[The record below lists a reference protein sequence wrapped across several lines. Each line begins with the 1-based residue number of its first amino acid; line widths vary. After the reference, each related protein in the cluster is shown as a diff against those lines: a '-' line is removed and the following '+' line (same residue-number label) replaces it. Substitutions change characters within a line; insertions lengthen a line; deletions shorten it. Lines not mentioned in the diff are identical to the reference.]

1 MSPVRL
7 YHSAFQGEI
16 ILNCDAFS
24 MKPRIKELLAVIPAA
39 EPQIE
44 LCGWVKTCRDSGSLC
59 FIEITDGSCLAGL
72 QVIAEPSLNN
82 YESEVRRLST
92 GCAVKVCGRLT
103 ASPAKGQAVELRAE
117 SLSVIGLA
125 DPENY
130 PLQKKR
136 HSFEFLRSIS
146 HLRPRTNAFGAVA
159 RIRSEL
165 NFAIHR
171 FFREQG
177 FIQVHTPIITTSDC
191 EGAGEMF
198 TVTALTAEQLRQP
211 EPFQQDF
218 FGRRAGLTV
227 SGQLQ
232 AEIFALSHG
241 RVYTFGPTF
250 RAENSN
256 TSRHLAEFW
265 MLEPEM
271 AFCDLSDDMEIAEAL
286 IKDLVGTVLRNCA
299 DELDLFERFISKGLL
314 NKLETVLSQPFAR
327 MTYSEAVA
335 ALEHA
340 DRKFDFPVQW
350 GTDLQSEHERFLCEE
365 LTGRPLIVTDYP
377 KQIKPFY
384 MRLND
389 DGRTVAA
396 MDILVPGIG
405 ELVGGSQREE
415 RLDLLEGR
423 MCAAG
428 LDMEEY
434 SWYLDLRRFGSV
446 PHAGFGLGFERLVQF
461 VTGMSNIRDVIPFP
475 RTPGSAP
482 C

>member
-1 MSPVRL
+1 ML
-7 YHSAFQGEI
+7 
-16 ILNCDAFS
+16 
-24 MKPRIKELLAVIPAA
+24 PRIKDILHTAPAEQAV
-39 EPQIE
+39 EVQ
-44 LCGWVKTCRDSGSLC
+44 GWVKTCRDSGSLC
-59 FIEITDGSCLAGL
+59 FIEVTDGSCLAGL
-72 QVIAEPSLNN
+72 QVVAEPNLSN

-92 GCAVKVCGRLT
+92 GCAVRVCGRLT
-103 ASPAKGQAVELRAE
+103 ASPAKGQAVEVRAE
-117 SLSVIGLA
+117 SVSVVGQA
-125 DPENY
+125 DPESY

-136 HSFEFLRSIS
+136 HSVEFLRSIS
-146 HLRPRTNAFGAVA
+146 HLRPRTNSFGAVA

-177 FIQVHTPIITTSDC
+177 FVQVHTPIITTSDC

-198 TVTALTAEQLRQP
+198 TVTALTGEQLRKP

-256 TSRHLAEFW
+256 TARHLAEFW

-271 AFCDLSDDMEIAEAL
+271 AFCDLAGDMAVAETM
-286 IKDLVGTVLRNCA
+286 IKDLVATVQSNCA
-299 DELDLFERFISKGLL
+299 EELELFERFVSKGLL
-314 NKLETVLSQPFAR
+314 KKLEAVQAQPFAR
-327 MTYSEAVA
+327 MTYTEAVE
-335 ALEHA
+335 ALRTSG
-340 DRKFDFPVQW
+340 RKFEFPVQW
-350 GTDLQSEHERFLCEE
+350 GNDLQSEHERFLCEE
-365 LTGRPLIVTDYP
+365 LAGRPLIVTDYP
-377 KQIKPFY
+377 KTIKPFY

-389 DGRTVAA
+389 DGATVAA

-415 RLDLLEGR
+415 RLELLEGR
-423 MCAAG
+423 MRAAG
-428 LDMEEY
+428 LDLEEY

-461 VTGMSNIRDVIPFP
+461 VTGISNIRDVMPFP

>member
-1 MSPVRL
+1 ML
-7 YHSAFQGEI
+7 
-16 ILNCDAFS
+16 
-24 MKPRIKELLAVIPAA
+24 PRIKELLRTAPSEQAV
-39 EPQIE
+39 EVQ
-44 LCGWVKTCRDSGSLC
+44 GWVRTCRDSGSLC
-59 FIEITDGSCLAGL
+59 FIDVTDGSCLAGL
-72 QVIAEPSLNN
+72 QVIAEPNLSN

-103 ASPAKGQAVELRAE
+103 ASPAKGQAVEVQAE
-117 SLSVIGLA
+117 RLTVVGSA
-125 DPENY
+125 DPEIY

-136 HSFEFLRSIS
+136 HSVEFLRSIS
-146 HLRPRTNAFGAVA
+146 HLRPRTNSFGAVA

-171 FFREQG
+171 FLREQG
-177 FIQVHTPIITTSDC
+177 FLQVHTPIITTSDC

-198 TVTALTAEQLRQP
+198 TVTSLNPEQLRTP
-211 EPFQQDF
+211 EPFKQDF

-256 TSRHLAEFW
+256 TARHLAEFW

-271 AFCDLSDDMEIAEAL
+271 AFCDLTGDMAVAEAL
-286 IKDLVGTVLRNCA
+286 IKDLVAAVQSNCA
-299 DELDLFERFISKGLL
+299 EELELFERFVSKGLL
-314 NKLETVLSQPFAR
+314 QKLEAVQAQPFAR
-327 MTYSEAVA
+327 MTYTEAVE
-335 ALEHA
+335 AL
-340 DRKFDFPVQW
+340 RTSGKKFEFPAQW
-350 GTDLQSEHERFLCEE
+350 GNDLQSEHERFLCEE
-365 LTGRPLIVTDYP
+365 VAGRPLIVTDYP
-377 KQIKPFY
+377 KTIKPFY

-389 DGRTVAA
+389 DGATAAA

-415 RLDLLEGR
+415 RLELLEER
-423 MCAAG
+423 MRAAG
-428 LDMEEY
+428 LDLEEY
-434 SWYLDLRRFGSV
+434 SWYLDLRRFGSA

-461 VTGMSNIRDVIPFP
+461 VTGISNIRDVMPFP

>member
-1 MSPVRL
+1 ML
-7 YHSAFQGEI
+7 
-16 ILNCDAFS
+16 
-24 MKPRIKELLAVIPAA
+24 PRIKELLHTAPA
-39 EPQIE
+39 EQTVE
-44 LCGWVKTCRDSGSLC
+44 VQGWVRTCRDSGSLC
-59 FIEITDGSCLAGL
+59 FIEVTDGSCLAGL
-72 QVIAEPSLNN
+72 QVVAEPNLTN

-92 GCAVKVCGRLT
+92 GCAVRVCGRLT
-103 ASPAKGQAVELRAE
+103 ASPAKGQAVEVRAE
-117 SLSVIGLA
+117 RLTVIGLA
-125 DPENY
+125 DPEIY

-136 HSFEFLRSIS
+136 HSVEFLRSIS
-146 HLRPRTNAFGAVA
+146 HLRPRTNSFGAVA

-177 FIQVHTPIITTSDC
+177 FVQVHTPIITTSDC

-198 TVTALTAEQLRQP
+198 TVTALTGKQLRQP

-256 TSRHLAEFW
+256 TARHLAEFW

-271 AFCDLSDDMEIAEAL
+271 AFCDLAGDMAVAEAL
-286 IKDLVGTVLRNCA
+286 IKDLVAVVQANCA
-299 DELDLFERFISKGLL
+299 DELELFERFVSKGLL
-314 NKLETVLSQPFAR
+314 QKLEAVQAQPFAR
-327 MTYSEAVA
+327 MSYTEAVE
-335 ALEHA
+335 ALRTSGKQFE
-340 DRKFDFPVQW
+340 FPVQW
-350 GTDLQSEHERFLCEE
+350 GSDLQSEHERFLCEE
-365 LTGRPLIVTDYP
+365 LAGRPLIVTDYP

-389 DGRTVAA
+389 DDTTVAA

-415 RLDLLEGR
+415 RLELLEGR
-423 MCAAG
+423 MRAAG
-428 LDMEEY
+428 LDLEEY

-461 VTGMSNIRDVIPFP
+461 VTGISNIRDVIPFP